1 MKLEKN
7 GIPIWRE
14 LARVYDTDI
23 DSVKALSKAHKLGV
37 DEIKTA
43 LKNATAAYQGTAA
56 ALSGTTQGSKSSMD
70 AAREL
75 AYKPAADGYNDHMRE
90 YYQGRQ
96 AYFDALADDEAW
108 RQDIQLVGEAEAQLE
123 LLWQEICDIASKIGN
138 GALGV
143 LGSIIDTMKGH
154 TTAGEIEARR
164 TTRGGEDLERLG
176 KNMANFDAA
185 TAKNAFDALFKTL
198 GDESARLA
206 EYTANWENSQ
216 ADERDQWNR
225 VIQAQRAYIDAIK
238 DTAKGLGELANKAQA
253 VAEDE
258 AAKAAARKNMGENL
272 KLQEQAAMNG
282 KDPEAIAAAHLFSSA
297 GLLVKAYEELAAKVK
312 AHIDLTDEEIETY
325 KELEKPYQAMM
336 KLRADEMSEYQKTLA
351 EQKSLDDSLVG
362 TAETMRAD
370 DERRMQN
377 GEDMRREYGESEA
390 YNRAF
395 DSLKRLGERLDNTD
409 LNGGEK
415 ASVMSKEL
423 ARMLADA
430 QKSAVT
436 ATQETLE
443 AKGLHS
449 VKDFKY
455 TEFEVDEK
463 SLKIQED
470 IKRASED
477 ANKILDEIS
486 TKLPSPTIA
495 Q

>member
-1 MKLEKN
+1 MEKN
-7 GIPIWRE
+7 GIPIWKE
-14 LARVYDTDI
+14 LAKVYDTDI
-23 DSVKALSKAHKLGV
+23 ESVKALSKAHKLGV
-37 DEIKTA
+37 AEIKTA

-56 ALSGTTQGSKSSMD
+56 ALSGTTQGSKSSME
-70 AAREL
+70 AAEAL
-75 AYKPAADGYNDHMRE
+75 AFKGAADGYNDKMRE

-96 AYFDALADDEAW
+96 AYFDALADDSQW

-143 LGSIIDTMKGH
+143 LGNVIDSLKGH

-164 TTRGGEDLERLG
+164 IGRGGEDLERLG
-176 KNMANFDAA
+176 KNMANFDAT

-198 GDESARLA
+198 GDENKKLE

-216 ADERDQWNR
+216 ADEREQWNR
-225 VIQAQRAYIDAIK
+225 VIQAQRSYIEAIK

-253 VAEDE
+253 VADDE
-258 AAKAAARKNMGENL
+258 AAKAARRKNTGENL

-282 KDPEAIAAAHLFSSA
+282 KDPDAIAAAHLFSSA
-297 GLLVKAYEELAAKVK
+297 GLLVQAFDDLDGKIK
-312 AHIDLTDEEIETY
+312 AHVALTDEEIETY
-325 KELEKPYQAMM
+325 KELEKPYQAIM
-336 KLRADEMSEYQKTLA
+336 KLRAEELGEYQKTLA
-351 EQKSLDDSLVG
+351 GQKSLDDSLVS
-362 TAETMRAD
+362 TAAALRAE

-377 GEDMRREYGESEA
+377 GEDMRREYGASEA

-395 DSLKRLGERLDNTD
+395 DGLKRLADRLENTD

-430 QKSAVT
+430 RKNAIT

-443 AKGLHS
+443 ARGLHS
-449 VKDFKY
+449 VKDFKF
-455 TEFEVDEK
+455 TDFEVDEK
-463 SLKIQED
+463 TLKIQED

-477 ANKILDEIS
+477 ANKILDEIAL
-486 TKLPSPTIA
+486 KLPSPTMA